1 MDAGEDM
8 TPRRMRNAIPLLA
21 LVALLSLAGLGG
33 AQGPRSALSA
43 IQTAT
48 PFIFIP
54 ATVTP
59 PGMAW
64 MPLAAPASRQPGL
77 WLEPAI
83 LFGGAW
89 YIEPGML
96 TVRAAV
102 APGAA
107 RVTFHMAQAGQPPT
121 ILGVD
126 ADLSDGA
133 SVAWLA
139 FGAVRAR
146 LWAEIAWPDGRTLS
160 TGPILVR
167 RGPPPARLI
176 GAIRHRD

>member
-1 MDAGEDM
+1 MEGGEDM
-8 TPRRMRNAIPLLA
+8 TIRCMSKAIPLLA
-21 LVALLSLAGLGG
+21 LIALLSLAGLGG
-33 AQGPRSALSA
+33 TLGPRSALSA

-77 WLEPAI
+77 SVEPAI
-83 LFGGAW
+83 LFGGVW

-96 TVRAAV
+96 TVHAAV
-102 APGAA
+102 TPGAA
-107 RVTFHMAQAGQPPT
+107 RVTFYVAQAGQEPT
-121 ILGVD
+121 ILGIDV
-126 ADLSDGA
+126 DLSDGA

-146 LWAEIAWPDGRTLS
+146 LWTEIAWPDGRTITTS
-160 TGPILVR
+160 PILVR
-167 RGPPPARLI
+167 RGPPPLQVV
-176 GAIRHRD
+176 GAPRHRD